1 MADDFLIDEKQDK
14 KEEKVNL
21 YALLFKYLIYW
32 PWFVASIILF
42 LALGYLYIRK
52 STPIYQINASVLI
65 KEDNSRSGYSSAKN
79 PLGSLSGM
87 GLISMTNNFDN
98 EIEILNSRTLMK
110 KVVIAQGL
118 YINYFEPRSLNY
130 TRELYKTAPLNVYMT
145 PEEADKLPS
154 GISLRFKQKDKTQ
167 WDVTIKYEK
176 DGEEYKQ
183 EAIINRLP
191 QVLNTPV
198 GVITVSENPNLKD
211 LAPEILE
218 EMPTTFVSN
227 IYPPTAVAI
236 SYKNSITIEPTSKT
250 TTIAKVGIQATSRE
264 RAIDFINTLVAMYNK
279 DANDEKNEIAEKT
292 GEFID
297 KRILLIGEELGNT
310 ENQLADFKQRSG
322 LTNLSSDAELA
333 LKENSEYNKA
343 RVNNSTQIRLVEF
356 LRDYI
361 DNPQFGED
369 VIPSNVGLEDKTL
382 TNVINTYNAQIIERK
397 RLLRTSSEENPA
409 IANLD
414 VSIEATRKNVRTT
427 VASVLEGLMIT
438 KKQLDQ
444 QAQKFEN
451 RISNAPQQEKEL
463 ISISR
468 QREIKATL
476 YTILLQK
483 REENA
488 ITLASTANNS
498 RIVEEALAGNRPVSP
513 KKKIIMLATLI
524 LGIGVPFGIIYLR
537 DLLKYKIENSEDIR
551 KITDVPI
558 LAELP
563 IGEKPKTGGAI
574 VVRENENG
582 IMEEVFRSLRT
593 NLLFTLKTG
602 EKVIMFSSTQPGEGK
617 SFVAGNTAVS
627 LALMGKKVI
636 IVGMDIRKPGLNKVF
651 HLSRRADG
659 ITSYLSDPEH
669 INLFDMIQESDIS
682 SNLDILPGGPIPP
695 NPTELVSG
703 PTLSNAIQML
713 KEHYDYIILDTA
725 PIGMVTDSALI
736 AKHADACIYVCRADV
751 TPKAGYEFINVLR
764 DDETFPKVA
773 TVLNGIDLNQR
784 KHSYAYRYGKK
795 YGYGYGNSGYG
806 YGYGYGY
813 EDTNKKKKKKN
824 PFRKS

>member
-52 STPIYQINASVLI
+52 STPVYQVEASVLI
-65 KEDNSRSGYSSAKN
+65 KEDNSRGGYNSAKN
-79 PLGSLSGM
+79 PLSSLSGM

-118 YINYFEPRSLNY
+118 YINYFEPRLLNY

-154 GISLRFKQKDKTQ
+154 GLNLKFKQKDKTQ

-183 EAIINRLP
+183 EAKVTHLP

-250 TTIAKVGIQATSRE
+250 TTIAKVVIQATSRE

-322 LTNLSSDAELA
+322 LTDLSSDAELA

-537 DLLKYKIENSEDIR
+537 DLLKYKIENTEDIR
-551 KITDVPI
+551 RITDVPI

-563 IGEKPKTGGAI
+563 IGEKPQTGGAI

-593 NLLFTLKTG
+593 NLLFTLKPG

-669 INLFDMIQESDIS
+669 INLFDMIQRSDIS

-784 KHSYAYRYGKK
+784 KHSYAYGYGKK

>member
-1 MADDFLIDEKQDK
+1 MAEDFLIDEKQEK
-14 KEEKVNL
+14 GEEKINI
-21 YALLFKYLIYW
+21 YALIFKYLIYW
-32 PWFVASIILF
+32 PWFVASLIVF

-52 STPIYQINASVLI
+52 STPVYQIDASVLI
-65 KEDNSRSGYSSAKN
+65 KEDNSRGGLSNAKN

-110 KVVIAQGL
+110 KVVVAQNL
-118 YINYFEPRSLNY
+118 YINYFEPRTLFF

-145 PEEADKLPS
+145 PEIADRLE
-154 GISLRFKQKDKTQ
+154 GTLSLKFKQEDRNKWAVTLKYWKD
-167 WDVTIKYEK
+167 D
-176 DGEEYKQ
+176 EEQEQ
-183 EAIINRLP
+183 EATVTRLP
-191 QVLNTPV
+191 QVINTPV
-198 GVITVSENPNLKD
+198 GVVTVSENPNLKEAD
-211 LAPEILE
+211 PEILE
-218 EMPTTFVSN
+218 EMPTRFVATIN
-227 IYPPTAVAI
+227 PPTAVAI
-236 SYKNSITIEPTSKT
+236 SYRKNITIEPSSKT
-250 TTIAKVGIQATSRE
+250 TTIALLSMNATSRA
-264 RAIDFINTLVAMYNK
+264 RAVDFINTLVTLYNQ

-297 KRILLIGEELGNT
+297 KRIQLIGEELGNT
-310 ENQLADFKQRSG
+310 ENELADFKQRSG

-333 LKENSEYNKA
+333 LQENSEYNKA

-369 VIPSNVGLEDKTL
+369 VIPSNVGLEDRTL

-414 VSIEATRKNVRTT
+414 VSIEATRRNVRTT
-427 VASVLEGLMIT
+427 VASVLEGLLIT

-451 RISNAPQQEKEL
+451 RISDAPQQEKQL
-463 ISISR
+463 VSISR

-488 ITLASTANNS
+488 ITLASTASNS
-498 RIVEEALAGNRPVSP
+498 RIVEEPLGSNKPVSP
-513 KKKIIMLATLI
+513 KKKIIMLISLI
-524 LGIGVPFGIIYLR
+524 LGVGVPFGIIYLI
-537 DLLKYKIENSEDIR
+537 DLLKYKIENTDDIR

-563 IGEKPKTGGAI
+563 IGEKPASGGAI
-574 VVRENENG
+574 VVRENANG

-593 NLLFTLKTG
+593 NLLFLLKSG
-602 EKVIMFSSTQPGEGK
+602 QKVIMFSSTQPGEGK

-636 IVGMDIRKPGLNKVF
+636 IMGMDIRKPGLNKVF

-659 ITSYLSDPEH
+659 ITSYLSDPENV
-669 INLFDMIQESDIS
+669 NLFDMVQQSDIS
-682 SNLDILPGGPIPP
+682 PNLDIIPGGPIPP

-703 PTLSNAIQML
+703 PALAQAIAL
-713 KEHYDYIILDTA
+713 FKEKYDYILMDTA

-736 AKHADACIYVCRADV
+736 AQNADVCVYVCRADV
-751 TPKAGYEFINVLR
+751 TPKAGFEFINTLR
-764 DDETFPKVA
+764 DDQQFPTVA

-784 KHSYAYRYGKK
+784 KHSYSYGYGKK
-795 YGYGYGNSGYG
+795 YGYGYGKSGYG

-813 EDTNKKKKKKN
+813 EDSSSKKKKGKHTAQN
-824 PFRKS
+824 

>member
-1 MADDFLIDEKQDK
+1 MADDFLTDDSQNK
-14 KEEKVNL
+14 KEEKINI
-21 YALLFKYLIYW
+21 YALIFKYLIYW
-32 PWFVASIILF
+32 PWFVASIVLF

-52 STPIYQINASVLI
+52 STPVYQVNASVLI
-65 KEDNSRSGYSSAKN
+65 KEDNSRGGFSNAKN

-87 GLISMTNNFDN
+87 GMISMSNNFDN

-110 KVVIAQGL
+110 KVVINQNL
-118 YINYFEPRSLNY
+118 YINYFEPRLFSF
-130 TRELYKTAPLNVYMT
+130 TRELYQTAPLNVYMT
-145 PEEADKLPS
+145 PEEADRLEGTLKLK
-154 GISLRFKQKDKTQ
+154 FTQKDA
-167 WDVTIKYEK
+167 K
-176 DGEEYKQ
+176 DWMVKITYWKDEEEQKQ
-183 EAIINRLP
+183 EATIKSLP
-191 QVLNTPV
+191 QVINTPV
-198 GVITVSENPNLKD
+198 GVLTVSENPNLKEV
-211 LAPEILE
+211 PEEI
-218 EMPTTFVSN
+218 PTKFVCT
-227 IYPPTAVAI
+227 IAPPTATAI
-236 SYKNSITIEPTSKT
+236 AYRQNITIEPSSKT
-250 TTIAKVGIQATSRE
+250 TTIALIGIQASSRQ
-264 RAIDFINTLVAMYNK
+264 RATDFINTLVALYNK

-297 KRILLIGEELGNT
+297 KRIQLIGEELGST
-310 ENQLADFKQRSG
+310 ENELADFKQRSG
-322 LTNLSSDAELA
+322 LTNLSKDAELA
-333 LKENSEYNKA
+333 LQENSEYNKA
-343 RVNNSTQIRLVEF
+343 RVSNSTQIRLVEF

-382 TNVINTYNAQIIERK
+382 TNVINAYNAKIIERK

-414 VSIEATRKNVRTT
+414 VSIEATRRNVRTT
-427 VASVLEGLMIT
+427 VASVLEGLLIT
-438 KKQLDQ
+438 KKQLDE

-451 RISNAPQQEKEL
+451 RISSAPQQEKEL
-463 ISISR
+463 VSISR

-498 RIVEEALAGNRPVSP
+498 RIVEEALASSKPVSP
-513 KKKIIMLATLI
+513 RKKIIMLIALV
-524 LGIGVPFGIIYLR
+524 LGVGVPFGFIYLI

-563 IGEKPKTGGAI
+563 IGDKPVNGGAI
-574 VVRENENG
+574 VVRENANG

-593 NLLFTLKTG
+593 NLLFLLQNDQ
-602 EKVIMFSSTQPGEGK
+602 KVVMFSSTQPGEGK

-636 IVGMDIRKPGLNKVF
+636 IMGMDIRKPGLNKVF

-669 INLFDMIQESDIS
+669 VNLFDMVQQSDIS
-682 SNLDILPGGPIPP
+682 PNLDIIPGGPIPP

-703 PTLSNAIQML
+703 PALAKAIAL
-713 KEHYDYIILDTA
+713 FKEKYDYIIMDTA

-736 AKHADACIYVCRADV
+736 AQNADLCVYVCRADV
-751 TPKAGYEFINVLR
+751 TPKAGYEFINTLR
-764 DDETFPKVA
+764 DDEQFPKVA

-784 KHSYAYRYGKK
+784 KHSYSYGYGKK
-795 YGYGYGNSGYG
+795 YGYGYGKAGYG

-813 EDTNKKKKKKN
+813 EDINNKKKKKK
-824 PFRKS
+824 

>member
-1 MADDFLIDEKQDK
+1 MADDFLIDEQQEK
-14 KEEKVNL
+14 KEDKINF

-32 PWFVASIILF
+32 PWFVASIIIF

-52 STPIYQINASVLI
+52 STPVYQINASVLI

-79 PLGSLSGM
+79 PLGSLTGM

-118 YINYFEPRSLNY
+118 YINYFEPRTLNY

-154 GISLRFKQKDKTQ
+154 GLSLKFKQKDKAQ
-167 WDVTIKYEK
+167 WDVTIKYSKEGEK
-176 DGEEYKQ
+176 YEQ
-183 EAIINRLP
+183 QATVNRLP
-191 QVLNTPV
+191 QVLNTPI
-198 GVITVSENPNLKD
+198 GVVTVSENPNIKELT
-211 LAPEILE
+211 PELQE
-218 EMPTTFVSN
+218 ELPTTFVST

-236 SYKNSITIEPTSKT
+236 SYKNSISIEPTSKT
-250 TTIAKVGIQATSRE
+250 TTIAQVGMQATSRE
-264 RAIDFINTLVAMYNK
+264 RAVDFINTLVAMYNQ

-297 KRILLIGEELGNT
+297 KRIQLIGEELGST
-310 ENQLADFKQRSG
+310 ESQLADFKQRSG
-322 LTNLSSDAELA
+322 LTDLSSDAEMA
-333 LKENSEYNKA
+333 LKENAEYNKA

-397 RLLRTSSEENPA
+397 RLLRTSSEENPT

-414 VSIEATRKNVRTT
+414 VSIEATRRNVRTT

-438 KKQLDQ
+438 KRELDR
-444 QAQKFEN
+444 QAQNFES

-513 KKKIIMLATLI
+513 KKKIIMLVALI
-524 LGIGVPFGIIYLR
+524 LGAGLPFGIIYLR
-537 DLLKYKIENSEDIR
+537 DLLKYKIENTEDIR
-551 KITDVPI
+551 EITDAPI

-563 IGEKPKTGGAI
+563 ITEKSQTGAI
-574 VVRENENG
+574 VVHENENG

-593 NLLFTLKTG
+593 NLLFTLKAG

-659 ITSYLSDPEH
+659 ITSYLSDPGH
-669 INLFDMIQESDIS
+669 TNLSDMIQQSDIS
-682 SNLDILPGGPIPP
+682 PNLDILPGGPIPP

-703 PTLSNAIQML
+703 PALSKAIELL

-736 AKHADACIYVCRADV
+736 AKHADACVYVCRADV
-751 TPKAGYEFINVLR
+751 TPKAGYEFINVLCN
-764 DDETFPKVA
+764 EEKFPKVT

-784 KHSYAYRYGKK
+784 KHSYAYGFGKK

-813 EDTNKKKKKKN
+813 EDTSKKKKKRNGFK
-824 PFRKS
+824 F

>member
-1 MADDFLIDEKQDK
+1 MADDFLTDDSQNK
-14 KEEKVNL
+14 KEEKINI
-21 YALLFKYLIYW
+21 YALIFKYLIYW

-52 STPIYQINASVLI
+52 STPVYQVNASVLI
-65 KEDNSRSGYSSAKN
+65 KEDNSRGGFSNAKN

-87 GLISMTNNFDN
+87 GLISVSNNFDN

-110 KVVIAQGL
+110 KVVINQNL
-118 YINYFEPRSLNY
+118 YINYFAPRLFSF

-145 PEEADKLPS
+145 PEEADRLEGTLKLK
-154 GISLRFKQKDKTQ
+154 FTQKDTQ
-167 WDVTIKYEK
+167 TWTIKITYWK
-176 DGEEYKQ
+176 DEEELEQ
-183 EAIINRLP
+183 EATVNRLP
-191 QVLNTPV
+191 QVINTPV
-198 GVITVSENPNLKD
+198 GVLTVSENPNLKN
-211 LAPEILE
+211 APAEVLE
-218 EMPTTFVSN
+218 EMPTKFVCT
-227 IYPPTAVAI
+227 IAPPTATAI
-236 SYKNSITIEPTSKT
+236 AYRKNITIEPSSKT
-250 TTIAKVGIQATSRE
+250 TTIALIGMQASSRQ
-264 RAIDFINTLVAMYNK
+264 RATDFINTLVALYNK

-297 KRILLIGEELGNT
+297 KRIQLIGEELGST
-310 ENQLADFKQRSG
+310 ENELADFKQRSG
-322 LTNLSSDAELA
+322 LTNLSKDAELA
-333 LKENSEYNKA
+333 LQENSEYNKA

-382 TNVINTYNAQIIERK
+382 TNVINAYNTKIIERK

-414 VSIEATRKNVRTT
+414 VSIEATRRNVRTT
-427 VASVLEGLMIT
+427 VASVLEGLLIT
-438 KKQLDQ
+438 KKQLDE

-451 RISNAPQQEKEL
+451 RISSAPQQEKEL
-463 ISISR
+463 VSISR

-498 RIVEEALAGNRPVSP
+498 RIVEEALASSKPVSP
-513 KKKIIMLATLI
+513 RKKIIMLIALV
-524 LGIGVPFGIIYLR
+524 LGVGVPFGLIYLI

-563 IGEKPKTGGAI
+563 IGDKPVNGGAI
-574 VVRENENG
+574 VVRENANG

-593 NLLFTLKTG
+593 NLMFLLQSDQ
-602 EKVIMFSSTQPGEGK
+602 KVIMFSSTQPGEGK

-636 IVGMDIRKPGLNKVF
+636 IMGMDIRKPGLNKVF

-669 INLFDMIQESDIS
+669 VNLFDMAQQSDITP
-682 SNLDILPGGPIPP
+682 NLDIIPGGPIPP

-703 PTLSNAIQML
+703 PALAKAIAL
-713 KEHYDYIILDTA
+713 FKEKYDYIIMDTA

-736 AKHADACIYVCRADV
+736 AQNADLCVYVCRADV
-751 TPKAGYEFINVLR
+751 TPKAGYEFINTLR
-764 DDETFPKVA
+764 DDEQFPKVA

-784 KHSYAYRYGKK
+784 KHSYSYGYGKK
-795 YGYGYGNSGYG
+795 YGYGYGKAGYG

-813 EDTNKKKKKKN
+813 EDVNNKKKKKK
-824 PFRKS
+824 

>member
-1 MADDFLIDEKQDK
+1 MADDFLTDDSQNK
-14 KEEKVNL
+14 KEEKINI
-21 YALLFKYLIYW
+21 YALIFKYLIYW

-52 STPIYQINASVLI
+52 STPVYQVNASVLI
-65 KEDNSRSGYSSAKN
+65 KEDNSRGGFSNAKN

-87 GLISMTNNFDN
+87 GLISVSNNFDN

-110 KVVIAQGL
+110 KVVINQNL
-118 YINYFEPRSLNY
+118 YINYYEPRLFSF

-145 PEEADKLPS
+145 PEEADDLEDILKLK
-154 GISLRFKQKDKTQ
+154 FTQKNTQ
-167 WDVTIKYEK
+167 TWTVKITYWK
-176 DGEEYKQ
+176 DEEELEQ
-183 EAIINRLP
+183 EATVNRLP
-191 QVLNTPV
+191 QVINTPV
-198 GVITVSENPNLKD
+198 GVLTVSENPNLKD
-211 LAPEILE
+211 ASAEILE
-218 EMPTTFVSN
+218 EMPTKFVCT
-227 IYPPTAVAI
+227 IAPPTATAI
-236 SYKNSITIEPTSKT
+236 AYRKNITIEPSSKT
-250 TTIAKVGIQATSRE
+250 TTIALIGMQASSRQ
-264 RAIDFINTLVAMYNK
+264 RATDFINTLVALYNK

-297 KRILLIGEELGNT
+297 KRIQLIGEELGST
-310 ENQLADFKQRSG
+310 ENELADFKQRSG
-322 LTNLSSDAELA
+322 LTNLSKDAELA
-333 LKENSEYNKA
+333 LQENSEYNKA

-382 TNVINTYNAQIIERK
+382 TNVINAYNTKIIERK

-414 VSIEATRKNVRTT
+414 VSIEATRRNVRTT
-427 VASVLEGLMIT
+427 VASVLEGLLIT
-438 KKQLDQ
+438 KKQLDE

-451 RISNAPQQEKEL
+451 RISSAPQQEKEL
-463 ISISR
+463 VSISR

-498 RIVEEALAGNRPVSP
+498 RIVEEALASSKPVSP
-513 KKKIIMLATLI
+513 RKKIIMLIALV
-524 LGIGVPFGIIYLR
+524 LGVGVPFGLIYLI

-563 IGEKPKTGGAI
+563 IGDKPVNGGAI
-574 VVRENENG
+574 VVRENANG

-593 NLLFTLKTG
+593 NLMFLLQSDQ
-602 EKVIMFSSTQPGEGK
+602 KVIMFSSTQPGEGK

-636 IVGMDIRKPGLNKVF
+636 IMGMDIRKPGLNKVF

-669 INLFDMIQESDIS
+669 VNLFDMAQQSDITP
-682 SNLDILPGGPIPP
+682 NLDIIPGGPIPP

-703 PTLSNAIQML
+703 PALAKAIAL
-713 KEHYDYIILDTA
+713 FKEKYDYIIMDTA

-736 AKHADACIYVCRADV
+736 AQNADLCVYVCRADV
-751 TPKAGYEFINVLR
+751 TPKAGYEFINTLR
-764 DDETFPKVA
+764 DDEQFPKVA

-784 KHSYAYRYGKK
+784 KHSYSYGYGKK
-795 YGYGYGNSGYG
+795 YGYGYGKAGYG

-813 EDTNKKKKKKN
+813 EDVNNKKKKKK
-824 PFRKS
+824 

>member
-1 MADDFLIDEKQDK
+1 MADDFLTDDSQNK
-14 KEEKVNL
+14 KEEKINI
-21 YALLFKYLIYW
+21 YALIFKYLIYW
-32 PWFVASIILF
+32 PWFVASLILF

-52 STPIYQINASVLI
+52 STPVYQINASVLI
-65 KEDNSRSGYSSAKN
+65 KEDNSRGGFSSSKN

-87 GLISMTNNFDN
+87 GMISMTNNFDN

-110 KVVIAQGL
+110 KVVINQNL
-118 YINYFEPRSLNY
+118 YISYFEPRLLSF
-130 TRELYKTAPLNVYMT
+130 TRELYKAAPLNVYMT
-145 PEEADKLPS
+145 PEEAEKLEGPVTMK
-154 GISLRFKQKDKTQ
+154 FKQSDKKTWTVTLKYWKDE
-167 WDVTIKYEK
+167 EK
-176 DGEEYKQ
+176 LEQ
-183 EAIINRLP
+183 ETTINRLP
-191 QVLNTPV
+191 QVINTPV
-198 GVITVSENPNLKD
+198 GIITVSENTNLNDVPAEVLK
-211 LAPEILE
+211 
-218 EMPTTFVSN
+218 EMPTKFVST
-227 IYPPTAVAI
+227 ITSPTAVAI
-236 SYKNSITIEPTSKT
+236 AYRKNITIEPNSKT
-250 TTIAKVGIQATSRE
+250 TTIALLSMQATSRE
-264 RAIDFINTLVAMYNK
+264 RAVDFINTLVAMYNK

-297 KRILLIGEELGNT
+297 KRIQLIGEELGST
-310 ENQLADFKQRSG
+310 ENELADFKQRSG

-333 LKENSEYNKA
+333 LQENSEYNKA

-369 VIPSNVGLEDKTL
+369 VIPSNVGLEDRTL

-414 VSIEATRKNVRTT
+414 VSIEATRRNVHTT
-427 VASVLEGLMIT
+427 VASVLEGLQIK

-451 RISNAPQQEKEL
+451 RINNAPQQEKEL
-463 ISISR
+463 VSISR

-498 RIVEEALAGNRPVSP
+498 RIVEEALATNKPVAP
-513 KKKIIMLATLI
+513 RKKIIMLLSLI
-524 LGIGVPFGIIYLR
+524 IGFGVPFGIIYVV
-537 DLLKYKIENSEDIR
+537 DLLKYKIENSDDIR

-563 IGEKPKTGGAI
+563 VGDKPANGGAI
-574 VVRENENG
+574 VVRENANG

-593 NLLFTLKTG
+593 NLLFLLQKDQ
-602 EKVIMFSSTQPGEGK
+602 KVIMFSSTQPGEGK

-636 IVGMDIRKPGLNKVF
+636 IMGMDIRKPGLNKVF

-659 ITSYLSDPEH
+659 ITSYLSNPDEV
-669 INLFDMIQESDIS
+669 NLFDMVQQSDIS
-682 SNLDILPGGPIPP
+682 PNLDIIPGGPIPP

-703 PTLSNAIQML
+703 PALAKAIAL
-713 KEHYDYIILDTA
+713 FKEKYDYIIMDTA

-736 AKHADACIYVCRADV
+736 AQNADLCVYVCRADI
-751 TPKAGYEFINVLR
+751 TPKAGYEFINTLR
-764 DDETFPKVA
+764 DDEQFPKVA
-773 TVLNGIDLNQR
+773 TVLNGIDLNKR
-784 KHSYAYRYGKK
+784 KHSYSYGYGKK
-795 YGYGYGNSGYG
+795 YGYGYGKAGYG

-813 EDTNKKKKKKN
+813 EDVNNKKKKKK
-824 PFRKS
+824 R

>member
-1 MADDFLIDEKQDK
+1 MADDFLTDDSQNK
-14 KEEKVNL
+14 KEEKINI
-21 YALLFKYLIYW
+21 YALIFKYLIYW
-32 PWFVASIILF
+32 PWFVGSIILF

-52 STPIYQINASVLI
+52 STPVYQINASILI
-65 KEDNSRSGYSSAKN
+65 KEDNSRGGFSSAKN

-87 GLISMTNNFDN
+87 GMISMTNNFDN

-110 KVVIAQGL
+110 KVVINQNL
-118 YINYFEPRSLNY
+118 YIGYFEPRLLSF
-130 TRELYKTAPLNVYMT
+130 TRELYKRAPLNVYMA
-145 PEEADKLPS
+145 PEEADKLEGS
-154 GISLRFKQKDKTQ
+154 VTMKFNQTGDDT
-167 WDVTIKYEK
+167 WAVTIKYWKDEEK
-176 DGEEYKQ
+176 LEQ
-183 EAIINRLP
+183 EATINRLP
-191 QVLNTPV
+191 QVINTPV
-198 GVITVSENPNLKD
+198 GIITVSENPNLND
-211 LAPEILE
+211 LPAEILKE
-218 EMPTTFVSN
+218 VPTKFVST
-227 IYPPTAVAI
+227 IASPTAVAI
-236 SYKNSITIEPTSKT
+236 AYRKNITIEPSSKT
-250 TTIAKVGIQATSRE
+250 TTIALLSMQAASRE
-264 RAIDFINTLVAMYNK
+264 RAVDFINTLVTMYNK

-297 KRILLIGEELGNT
+297 KRIQLIGEELGNT
-310 ENQLADFKQRSG
+310 ESELADFKQRSG
-322 LTNLSSDAELA
+322 LTNLSNDAELA
-333 LKENSEYNKA
+333 LQENSEYNKA

-369 VIPSNVGLEDKTL
+369 VIPSNVGLEDRTL

-414 VSIEATRKNVRTT
+414 VSIEATRRNVRTT
-427 VASVLEGLMIT
+427 VASVLEGLQIK

-444 QAQKFEN
+444 QAQKFED
-451 RISNAPQQEKEL
+451 RINNAPQQEKEL
-463 ISISR
+463 VSISR

-498 RIVEEALAGNRPVSP
+498 RIVEEALAANKPVAP
-513 KKKIIMLATLI
+513 RKKIIMLFSLI
-524 LGIGVPFGIIYLR
+524 LGFGVPFGFIYVV
-537 DLLKYKIENSEDIR
+537 DLLKYKIENSDDIR

-563 IGEKPKTGGAI
+563 VGEKPANGGAI
-574 VVRENENG
+574 VVRENANG

-593 NLLFTLKTG
+593 NLLFLLQKDQ
-602 EKVIMFSSTQPGEGK
+602 KVIMFSSTQPGEGK

-636 IVGMDIRKPGLNKVF
+636 VMGMDIRKPGLNKVF

-659 ITSYLSDPEH
+659 ITSYLSNPDEV
-669 INLFDMIQESDIS
+669 NLFDMVQQSDIS
-682 SNLDILPGGPIPP
+682 PNLDIIPGGPIPP

-703 PTLSNAIQML
+703 PALAKAIAL
-713 KEHYDYIILDTA
+713 FKEKYDYIIMDTA

-736 AKHADACIYVCRADV
+736 AQNADLCVYVCRADV
-751 TPKAGYEFINVLR
+751 TPKAGYEFINTLR
-764 DDETFPKVA
+764 DDEQFPKVA

-784 KHSYAYRYGKK
+784 KHSYSYGYGKK
-795 YGYGYGNSGYG
+795 YGYGYGKAGYG

-813 EDTNKKKKKKN
+813 EDVNNKKKKKK
-824 PFRKS
+824 

>member
-1 MADDFLIDEKQDK
+1 MADDFLTDDSQNK
-14 KEEKVNL
+14 KEEKINI
-21 YALLFKYLIYW
+21 YALIFKYLIYW
-32 PWFVASIILF
+32 PWFVASLILF

-52 STPIYQINASVLI
+52 STPVYQINASVLI
-65 KEDNSRSGYSSAKN
+65 KENNSRGGFSSAKN

-110 KVVIAQGL
+110 KVVINQNL
-118 YINYFEPRSLNY
+118 YISYFEPRLLSF

-145 PEEADKLPS
+145 PEEAEKLEGPVTMK
-154 GISLRFKQKDKTQ
+154 FKQSGKETWTVTLKYWKDE
-167 WDVTIKYEK
+167 EK
-176 DGEEYKQ
+176 LEQ
-183 EAIINRLP
+183 EATINRLP
-191 QVLNTPV
+191 QVINTPV
-198 GVITVSENPNLKD
+198 GIITVSGNTNLNDVPAEVLK
-211 LAPEILE
+211 
-218 EMPTTFVSN
+218 EMPTKFVST
-227 IYPPTAVAI
+227 IISPTAVAI
-236 SYKNSITIEPTSKT
+236 AYRKNITIEPSSKT
-250 TTIAKVGIQATSRE
+250 TTIALLSMQATSRE
-264 RAIDFINTLVAMYNK
+264 RAVDFINTLVAMYNK

-297 KRILLIGEELGNT
+297 KRILLIGEELGST
-310 ENQLADFKQRSG
+310 ENELADFKQRSG

-369 VIPSNVGLEDKTL
+369 VIPSNVGLEDRTL

-397 RLLRTSSEENPA
+397 RLLRTSSEENPT
-409 IANLD
+409 IANLN
-414 VSIEATRKNVRTT
+414 VSIEATRRNVRTT
-427 VASVLEGLMIT
+427 VASVLEGLQIE

-451 RISNAPQQEKEL
+451 RINNAPQQEKEL
-463 ISISR
+463 VSISR

-498 RIVEEALAGNRPVSP
+498 RIVEEALAANKPVAP
-513 KKKIIMLATLI
+513 RKKIIMLFSLI
-524 LGIGVPFGIIYLR
+524 LGFGIPFGIIYVV
-537 DLLKYKIENSEDIR
+537 DLLKYKIENSDDIR

-563 IGEKPKTGGAI
+563 VGDKPVNGGAI
-574 VVRENENG
+574 VVRENANG

-593 NLLFTLKTG
+593 NLLFLLQKDQ
-602 EKVIMFSSTQPGEGK
+602 KVIMFSSTQPGEGK

-636 IVGMDIRKPGLNKVF
+636 VMGMDIRKPGLNKVF

-659 ITSYLSDPEH
+659 ITSYLSNPNEV
-669 INLFDMIQESDIS
+669 NLFDMIQQSDIS
-682 SNLDILPGGPIPP
+682 PNLDIIPGGPIPP

-703 PTLSNAIQML
+703 PALAQAIAL
-713 KEHYDYIILDTA
+713 FKEKYDYIIMDTA

-736 AKHADACIYVCRADV
+736 AKNADLCVYVCRADV
-751 TPKAGYEFINVLR
+751 TPKAGYEFINTLR
-764 DDETFPKVA
+764 DDEQFPKVA

-784 KHSYAYRYGKK
+784 KHSYSYGYGKK
-795 YGYGYGNSGYG
+795 YGYGYGKAGYG

-813 EDTNKKKKKKN
+813 EDVNNKKKKK
-824 PFRKS
+824 R

>member
-1 MADDFLIDEKQDK
+1 MADDFLTDDSQN
-14 KEEKVNL
+14 KEEEKINI
-21 YALLFKYLIYW
+21 YALIFKYLIYW

-52 STPIYQINASVLI
+52 STPVYQIDASVLI
-65 KEDNSRSGYSSAKN
+65 KEDNSRSGFSNAKN

-87 GLISMTNNFDN
+87 GLISMSNNFDN

-110 KVVIAQGL
+110 KVVINQNL
-118 YINYFEPRSLNY
+118 YINYFEPRLFSF
-130 TRELYKTAPLNVYMT
+130 TRELYQTAPLNVYMT
-145 PEEADKLPS
+145 PDEADHLEDILKLK
-154 GISLRFKQKDKTQ
+154 FTQKDAQTWAVKITY
-167 WDVTIKYEK
+167 WK
-176 DGEEYKQ
+176 DEEELEQ
-183 EAIINRLP
+183 EATVNRLP
-191 QVLNTPV
+191 QVINTPV
-198 GVITVSENPNLKD
+198 GVLTVSENPNLKE
-211 LAPEILE
+211 APTEVLE
-218 EMPTTFVSN
+218 EMPTKFVCT
-227 IYPPTAVAI
+227 IAPPTATAI
-236 SYKNSITIEPTSKT
+236 AYRKNITIEPSSKT
-250 TTIAKVGIQATSRE
+250 TTIALIGMQSTSRQ
-264 RAIDFINTLVAMYNK
+264 RATDFINTLVALYNK

-297 KRILLIGEELGNT
+297 KRIQLIGEELGNT
-310 ENQLADFKQRSG
+310 ENELADFKQRSG
-322 LTNLSSDAELA
+322 LTNLSKDAELA
-333 LKENSEYNKA
+333 LQENSEYNKA
-343 RVNNSTQIRLVEF
+343 RVSNSTQIRLVEF

-382 TNVINTYNAQIIERK
+382 TNVINAYNAKIIERK

-414 VSIEATRKNVRTT
+414 VSIEATRRNVRTT
-427 VASVLEGLMIT
+427 VASVLEGLLIT

-463 ISISR
+463 VSISR

-498 RIVEEALAGNRPVSP
+498 RIVEEALASSKPVSP
-513 KKKIIMLATLI
+513 RKKVIMLIALI
-524 LGIGVPFGIIYLR
+524 LGAGLPFGLIYLI

-563 IGEKPKTGGAI
+563 IGDKPVNGGAI
-574 VVRENENG
+574 VVRENANG

-593 NLLFTLKTG
+593 NLMFLLQSDQ
-602 EKVIMFSSTQPGEGK
+602 KVVMFSSTQPGEGK

-636 IVGMDIRKPGLNKVF
+636 IMGMDIRKPGLNKVF

-669 INLFDMIQESDIS
+669 VNLFDMVQQSDIS
-682 SNLDILPGGPIPP
+682 PNLDIIPGGPIPP

-703 PTLSNAIQML
+703 PALAKAIAL
-713 KEHYDYIILDTA
+713 FKEKYDYIIMDTA

-736 AKHADACIYVCRADV
+736 AQNADLCVYVCRADV
-751 TPKAGYEFINVLR
+751 TPKAGYEFINTLR
-764 DDETFPKVA
+764 DDEQFPKVA

-784 KHSYAYRYGKK
+784 KHSYSYGYGKK
-795 YGYGYGNSGYG
+795 YGYGYGKAGYG

-813 EDTNKKKKKKN
+813 EDNNNRKKKKK
-824 PFRKS
+824 

>member
-1 MADDFLIDEKQDK
+1 MADDFLTDDSQNK
-14 KEEKVNL
+14 KEEKINI
-21 YALLFKYLIYW
+21 YALIFKYLIYW
-32 PWFVASIILF
+32 PWFAASIILF

-52 STPIYQINASVLI
+52 STPVYQVNASVLI
-65 KEDNSRSGYSSAKN
+65 KEDNSRGGFSNAKN

-87 GLISMTNNFDN
+87 GLISMSNNFDN

-110 KVVIAQGL
+110 KVVINQNL
-118 YINYFEPRSLNY
+118 YINYFEPRLFSF

-145 PEEADKLPS
+145 PEEADRLEGGLKLK
-154 GISLRFKQKDKTQ
+154 FTQKDAQTWSVKITY
-167 WDVTIKYEK
+167 WK
-176 DGEEYKQ
+176 DEEELEQ
-183 EAIINRLP
+183 EAIIKSLP
-191 QVLNTPV
+191 QVINTPV
-198 GVITVSENPNLKD
+198 GVLTVSENPNLKD
-211 LAPEILE
+211 TSAEILE
-218 EMPTTFVSN
+218 EMPTKFVCT
-227 IYPPTAVAI
+227 IAPPTATAI
-236 SYKNSITIEPTSKT
+236 AYRSNITIEPSSKT
-250 TTIAKVGIQATSRE
+250 TTIALIGMQATSRQ
-264 RAIDFINTLVAMYNK
+264 RAIDFINTLVTLYNK

-297 KRILLIGEELGNT
+297 KRIQLIGEELGNT
-310 ENQLADFKQRSG
+310 ENELADFKQRSG
-322 LTNLSSDAELA
+322 LTNLSKDAELA
-333 LKENSEYNKA
+333 LQENSEYNKA
-343 RVNNSTQIRLVEF
+343 RVSNSTQIRLVEF

-369 VIPSNVGLEDKTL
+369 VIPSNVGLEDRTL

-414 VSIEATRKNVRTT
+414 VSIEATRRNVRTT
-427 VASVLEGLMIT
+427 VASVLEGLQIR
-438 KKQLDQ
+438 KKQLDE

-463 ISISR
+463 VSISR

-498 RIVEEALAGNRPVSP
+498 RIVEEALAANKPVAP
-513 KKKIIMLATLI
+513 KKKIIMFFALV
-524 LGIGVPFGIIYLR
+524 LGIGVPFGFIYLI

-563 IGEKPKTGGAI
+563 IGDKPASGGAI
-574 VVRENENG
+574 VVRENANG

-593 NLLFTLKTG
+593 NLMFLLQNDQ
-602 EKVIMFSSTQPGEGK
+602 KVIMFSSTQPGEGK

-636 IVGMDIRKPGLNKVF
+636 IMGMDIRKPGLNKVF

-669 INLFDMIQESDIS
+669 VNLFDMVQQSDITP
-682 SNLDILPGGPIPP
+682 NLDIIPGGPIPP

-703 PTLSNAIQML
+703 PALAKAIAL
-713 KEHYDYIILDTA
+713 FKEKYDYIIMDTA

-736 AKHADACIYVCRADV
+736 AQNADLCVYVCRADV
-751 TPKAGYEFINVLR
+751 TPKAGYEFINTLR
-764 DDETFPKVA
+764 DDEQFPKVA

-784 KHSYAYRYGKK
+784 KHSYSYGYGKK
-795 YGYGYGNSGYG
+795 YGYGYGKAGYG

-813 EDTNKKKKKKN
+813 EDVNSKKKKKK
-824 PFRKS
+824 

>member
-1 MADDFLIDEKQDK
+1 MADDFLTDDSQNK
-14 KEEKVNL
+14 KEEKINI
-21 YALLFKYLIYW
+21 YALIFKYLIYW
-32 PWFVASIILF
+32 PWFVASLILF

-52 STPIYQINASVLI
+52 STPVYQINASVLI
-65 KEDNSRSGYSSAKN
+65 KENNSRGGFSSAKN

-110 KVVIAQGL
+110 KVVINQNL
-118 YINYFEPRSLNY
+118 YISYFEPRLLSF

-145 PEEADKLPS
+145 PEEAEKLEGPVTMK
-154 GISLRFKQKDKTQ
+154 FKQSGKETWTVTLKYWKDE
-167 WDVTIKYEK
+167 EK
-176 DGEEYKQ
+176 LEQ
-183 EAIINRLP
+183 EATINRLP
-191 QVLNTPV
+191 QVINTPV
-198 GVITVSENPNLKD
+198 GIITVSGNTNLNDVPAEVLK
-211 LAPEILE
+211 
-218 EMPTTFVSN
+218 EMPTKFVST
-227 IYPPTAVAI
+227 IISPTAVAI
-236 SYKNSITIEPTSKT
+236 AYRKNITIEPSSKT
-250 TTIAKVGIQATSRE
+250 TTIALLSMQATSRE
-264 RAIDFINTLVAMYNK
+264 RAVDFINTLVAMYNK

-297 KRILLIGEELGNT
+297 KRILLIGEELGST
-310 ENQLADFKQRSG
+310 ENELADFKQRSG

-369 VIPSNVGLEDKTL
+369 VIPSNVGLEDRTL

-397 RLLRTSSEENPA
+397 RLLRTSSEENPT
-409 IANLD
+409 IANLN
-414 VSIEATRKNVRTT
+414 VSIEATRRNVRTT
-427 VASVLEGLMIT
+427 VASVLEGLQIE

-451 RISNAPQQEKEL
+451 RINNAPQQEKEL
-463 ISISR
+463 VSISR

-498 RIVEEALAGNRPVSP
+498 RIVEEALAANKPVAP
-513 KKKIIMLATLI
+513 RKKIIMLFSLI
-524 LGIGVPFGIIYLR
+524 LGFGIPFGIIYVV
-537 DLLKYKIENSEDIR
+537 DLLKYKIENSDDIR

-563 IGEKPKTGGAI
+563 AGDKPVNGGAI
-574 VVRENENG
+574 VVRENANG

-593 NLLFTLKTG
+593 NLLFLLQKDQ
-602 EKVIMFSSTQPGEGK
+602 KVIMFSSTQPGEGK

-636 IVGMDIRKPGLNKVF
+636 VMGMDIRKPGLNKVF

-659 ITSYLSDPEH
+659 ITSYLSNPNEV
-669 INLFDMIQESDIS
+669 NLFDMIQQSDIS
-682 SNLDILPGGPIPP
+682 PNLDIIPGGPIPP

-703 PTLSNAIQML
+703 PALAQAIAL
-713 KEHYDYIILDTA
+713 FKEKYDYIIMDTA

-736 AKHADACIYVCRADV
+736 AKNADLCVYVCRADV
-751 TPKAGYEFINVLR
+751 TPKAGYEFINTLR
-764 DDETFPKVA
+764 DDEQFPKVA

-784 KHSYAYRYGKK
+784 KHSYSYGYGKK
-795 YGYGYGNSGYG
+795 YGYGYGKAGYG

-813 EDTNKKKKKKN
+813 EDVNNKKKKK
-824 PFRKS
+824 R

>member
-1 MADDFLIDEKQDK
+1 MADDFLTDDSQNK
-14 KEEKVNL
+14 KEEKINI
-21 YALLFKYLIYW
+21 YALIFKYLIYW
-32 PWFVASIILF
+32 PWFVASLILF

-52 STPIYQINASVLI
+52 STPVYQINASVLI
-65 KEDNSRSGYSSAKN
+65 KEDNSRGGFSSSKN

-87 GLISMTNNFDN
+87 GMISMTNNFDN

-110 KVVIAQGL
+110 KVVINQNL
-118 YINYFEPRSLNY
+118 YTSYFEPRLLSF
-130 TRELYKTAPLNVYMT
+130 TRELYKAAPLNVYMT
-145 PEEADKLPS
+145 PEEADKLEGPVTMK
-154 GISLRFKQKDKTQ
+154 FKQSGKDT
-167 WDVTIKYEK
+167 WTVTLKYWKDEEK
-176 DGEEYKQ
+176 LEQ
-183 EAIINRLP
+183 EATINRLP
-191 QVLNTPV
+191 QVINTPV
-198 GVITVSENPNLKD
+198 GIITVSENTNLND
-211 LAPEILE
+211 APAEVLKEI
-218 EMPTTFVSN
+218 PTKFISTITS
-227 IYPPTAVAI
+227 PTAVAI
-236 SYKNSITIEPTSKT
+236 AYRKDITIEPSSKT
-250 TTIAKVGIQATSRE
+250 TTIALLSMQSTSRE
-264 RAIDFINTLVAMYNK
+264 RAVDFINTLVAMYNK

-297 KRILLIGEELGNT
+297 KRIQLIGEELGST
-310 ENQLADFKQRSG
+310 ENELADFKQRSG
-322 LTNLSSDAELA
+322 LTNLSSDAELT
-333 LKENSEYNKA
+333 LQENSEYNKA

-369 VIPSNVGLEDKTL
+369 VIPSNVGLEDRTL

-414 VSIEATRKNVRTT
+414 VSIEATRRNVRTT
-427 VASVLEGLMIT
+427 VASVLEGLQIK

-444 QAQKFEN
+444 QAQKFES

-463 ISISR
+463 VSISR

-498 RIVEEALAGNRPVSP
+498 RIVEEALADNKPVAP
-513 KKKIIMLATLI
+513 RKKIIMLLSLI
-524 LGIGVPFGIIYLR
+524 IGFGVPFGIIYVV
-537 DLLKYKIENSEDIR
+537 DLLKYKIENSDDIR

-563 IGEKPKTGGAI
+563 VGDKPVNGGAI
-574 VVRENENG
+574 VVRENANG

-593 NLLFTLKTG
+593 NLLFLLQK
-602 EKVIMFSSTQPGEGK
+602 EQKVIMFSSTQPGEGK

-636 IVGMDIRKPGLNKVF
+636 VMGMDIRKPGLNKVF

-659 ITSYLSDPEH
+659 ITSYLSNPDEV
-669 INLFDMIQESDIS
+669 NLFDMVQQSDIS
-682 SNLDILPGGPIPP
+682 PNLDIISGGPIPP

-703 PTLSNAIQML
+703 PALAKAIAL
-713 KEHYDYIILDTA
+713 FKEKYDYIIMDTA

-736 AKHADACIYVCRADV
+736 AKNADLCVYVCRADV
-751 TPKAGYEFINVLR
+751 TPKAGYEFINTLR
-764 DDETFPKVA
+764 DDEQFPKVA

-784 KHSYAYRYGKK
+784 KHSYSYGYGKK
-795 YGYGYGNSGYG
+795 YGYGYGKAGYG

-813 EDTNKKKKKKN
+813 EDVNNKKKKK
-824 PFRKS
+824 R

>member
-1 MADDFLIDEKQDK
+1 MADDFLTDDSQNK
-14 KEEKVNL
+14 KEEKINI
-21 YALLFKYLIYW
+21 YALIFKYLIYW

-42 LALGYLYIRK
+42 LALGYLYVRK
-52 STPIYQINASVLI
+52 STPIYQVNASILI
-65 KEDNSRSGYSSAKN
+65 KEDNSRGGFSNAKN

-87 GLISMTNNFDN
+87 GLISVSNNFDN

-110 KVVIAQGL
+110 KVVINQNL
-118 YINYFEPRSLNY
+118 YINYFEPRLFSF
-130 TRELYKTAPLNVYMT
+130 TRELYQTAPLNVYMT
-145 PEEADKLPS
+145 PEEADRLEGSLKLK
-154 GISLRFKQKDKTQ
+154 FTQKDAQIWSAKITY
-167 WDVTIKYEK
+167 WK
-176 DGEEYKQ
+176 DGEELEQ
-183 EAIINRLP
+183 EATVNRLP
-191 QVLNTPV
+191 QVINTPV
-198 GVITVSENPNLKD
+198 GVLTVSENPNLKN
-211 LAPEILE
+211 APAEILE
-218 EMPTTFVSN
+218 EQPTKFVCT
-227 IYPPTAVAI
+227 IAPPTATAI
-236 SYKNSITIEPTSKT
+236 AYRKNITIEPSSKT
-250 TTIAKVGIQATSRE
+250 TTIALIGMQATSRQ
-264 RAIDFINTLVAMYNK
+264 RATDFINTLVALYNK

-297 KRILLIGEELGNT
+297 KRIQLIGEELGST
-310 ENQLADFKQRSG
+310 ENELADFKQRSG

-333 LKENSEYNKA
+333 LQENSEYNKA
-343 RVNNSTQIRLVEF
+343 RVSNATQIRLVEF

-369 VIPSNVGLEDKTL
+369 VIPSNVGLEDRTL

-414 VSIEATRKNVRTT
+414 VSIEATRRNVRTT
-427 VASVLEGLMIT
+427 VASVLEGLQIR
-438 KKQLDQ
+438 KKQLEE

-463 ISISR
+463 VSISR

-498 RIVEEALAGNRPVSP
+498 RIVEEALASNKPVSP
-513 KKKIIMLATLI
+513 RKKVIMLIALI
-524 LGIGVPFGIIYLR
+524 LGAGVPFGFIYLI

-563 IGEKPKTGGAI
+563 IGEKPVNGGAI
-574 VVRENENG
+574 VVRENANG

-593 NLLFTLKTG
+593 NLMFLLQG
-602 EKVIMFSSTQPGEGK
+602 GQKVVMFSSTQPGEGK

-636 IVGMDIRKPGLNKVF
+636 IMGMDIRKPGLNKVF

-659 ITSYLSDPEH
+659 ITSYLSDPDH
-669 INLFDMIQESDIS
+669 VNLFDMVQQSDIS
-682 SNLDILPGGPIPP
+682 PNLDIIPGGPIPP

-703 PTLSNAIQML
+703 PALAKAITLF
-713 KEHYDYIILDTA
+713 KEKYDYIIMDTA

-736 AKHADACIYVCRADV
+736 AQNADLCVYVCRADV
-751 TPKAGYEFINVLR
+751 TPKAGYEFINTLR
-764 DDETFPKVA
+764 DDEQFPKVA

-784 KHSYAYRYGKK
+784 KHSYSYGYGKK
-795 YGYGYGNSGYG
+795 YGYGYGKAGYG

-813 EDTNKKKKKKN
+813 EDVNNKKKKKK
-824 PFRKS
+824 

>member
-1 MADDFLIDEKQDK
+1 MADDFLTDDSQNK
-14 KEEKVNL
+14 KEEKINI
-21 YALLFKYLIYW
+21 YALIFKYLIYW

-42 LALGYLYIRK
+42 LALGYMYIRK
-52 STPIYQINASVLI
+52 STPVYQVNASILI
-65 KEDNSRSGYSSAKN
+65 KEDNSRGGFSNAKN
-79 PLGSLSGM
+79 PLGSLGSMGM
-87 GLISMTNNFDN
+87 ISMTNNFDN
-98 EIEILNSRTLMK
+98 ELEILNSRTLMK
-110 KVVIAQGL
+110 KVVINQNL
-118 YINYFEPRSLNY
+118 YINYFEPRLFSF
-130 TRELYKTAPLNVYMT
+130 TRELYQTAPLNVYMT
-145 PEEADKLPS
+145 PEEADRLEGNLKLK
-154 GISLRFKQKDKTQ
+154 FTQKDTPNWAVKITY
-167 WDVTIKYEK
+167 WK
-176 DGEEYKQ
+176 DGEEVEQ
-183 EAIINRLP
+183 EATVNRLP
-191 QVLNTPV
+191 QVINTPV
-198 GVITVSENPNLKD
+198 GVLTVSENPNLKD
-211 LAPEILE
+211 APAEVLE
-218 EMPTTFVSN
+218 EMPTKFVCTIAS
-227 IYPPTAVAI
+227 PTATAI
-236 SYKNSITIEPTSKT
+236 AYRSNITIEPSSKT
-250 TTIAKVGIQATSRE
+250 TTIAVLSIKATSRE
-264 RAIDFINTLVAMYNK
+264 RATNFINTLVTMYNK

-297 KRILLIGEELGNT
+297 KRIQLIGEELGST
-310 ENQLADFKQRSG
+310 ENELADFKQRSG
-322 LTNLSSDAELA
+322 LTNLTSDAELA
-333 LKENSEYNKA
+333 LQENSEYNKA

-369 VIPSNVGLEDKTL
+369 VIPSNVGLEDRTL

-414 VSIEATRKNVRTT
+414 VSIEATRRNVRTT
-427 VASVLEGLMIT
+427 VASVLEGLQIT
-438 KKQLDQ
+438 KKQLDE

-451 RISNAPQQEKEL
+451 RISNTPQQEKEL
-463 ISISR
+463 VSISR

-498 RIVEEALAGNRPVSP
+498 RIVEEALASNQLVAPR
-513 KKKIIMLATLI
+513 KKVTLFLSLI
-524 LGIGVPFGIIYLR
+524 LGIGIPFGIIYLA
-537 DLLKYKIENSEDIR
+537 DLLKYKIENTEDIR

-563 IGEKPKTGGAI
+563 IGEKPVNGGAI
-574 VVRENENG
+574 VVRENANG

-593 NLLFTLKTG
+593 NLLFLLQKDQ
-602 EKVIMFSSTQPGEGK
+602 KVIMFSSTQPSEGK

-627 LALMGKKVI
+627 LALMGKRVI
-636 IVGMDIRKPGLNKVF
+636 IMGMDIRKPGLNKVF

-669 INLFDMIQESDIS
+669 VNLFDMVQQSDIS
-682 SNLDILPGGPIPP
+682 PNLDIIPGGPIPP

-703 PTLSNAIQML
+703 PALAKAIAL
-713 KEHYDYIILDTA
+713 FKEKYDYIIMDTA

-736 AKHADACIYVCRADV
+736 AQNADLCVYVCRADV
-751 TPKAGYEFINVLR
+751 TPKAGYEFINTLR
-764 DDETFPKVA
+764 DDEQFPTVA

-784 KHSYAYRYGKK
+784 KHSYSYGYGKK
-795 YGYGYGNSGYG
+795 YGYGYGKAGYG

-813 EDTNKKKKKKN
+813 EDVNSKKKKKKQV
-824 PFRKS
+824 PK

>member
-1 MADDFLIDEKQDK
+1 MADDFLTDDKQDK
-14 KEEKVNL
+14 KEEKINF
-21 YALLFKYLIYW
+21 YALIFKYLIYW
-32 PWFVASIILF
+32 PWFVVSIILF

-52 STPIYQINASVLI
+52 STPVYQVNASVLI
-65 KEDNSRSGYSSAKN
+65 KEDNSRGGFSNAKN

-110 KVVIAQGL
+110 KVVINQNL
-118 YINYFEPRSLNY
+118 YINYFEPRLFSF
-130 TRELYKTAPLNVYMT
+130 TRELYKTAPLNVYIT
-145 PEEADKLPS
+145 PEEADLMEGSLKLKFS
-154 GISLRFKQKDKTQ
+154 QKDAQSWTVKITY
-167 WDVTIKYEK
+167 WK
-176 DGEEYKQ
+176 DEEELEQ
-183 EAIINRLP
+183 EATVNRLP
-191 QVLNTPV
+191 QVINTPV
-198 GVITVSENPNLKD
+198 GVLTVSENPNLKD
-211 LAPEILE
+211 ATAEVLE
-218 EMPTTFVSN
+218 EMPTKFVCTIAS
-227 IYPPTAVAI
+227 PTATAI
-236 SYKNSITIEPTSKT
+236 AYRKNITIEPSSKT
-250 TTIAKVGIQATSRE
+250 TTIALIGMQASSRQ
-264 RAIDFINTLVAMYNK
+264 RATDFINTLVALYNK

-297 KRILLIGEELGNT
+297 KRIQLIGEELGST
-310 ENQLADFKQRSG
+310 ENELADFKQRSG

-333 LKENSEYNKA
+333 LQENSEYNKA
-343 RVNNSTQIRLVEF
+343 RVNNATQIRLVEF

-369 VIPSNVGLEDKTL
+369 VIPSNVGLEDRTL

-414 VSIEATRKNVRTT
+414 ASIEATRRNVRTT
-427 VASVLEGLMIT
+427 VASVLEGLQIT
-438 KKQLDQ
+438 KKQLDE

-451 RISNAPQQEKEL
+451 RISNTPQQEKEL
-463 ISISR
+463 VSISR

-498 RIVEEALAGNRPVSP
+498 RIVEEALASNKPVSP
-513 KKKIIMLATLI
+513 RKKIIMLIALI
-524 LGIGVPFGIIYLR
+524 LGVGVPFGLIYLI

-563 IGEKPKTGGAI
+563 IGDKPVNGSAI
-574 VVRENENG
+574 VVRENANG

-593 NLLFTLKTG
+593 NLLFLLQKDQ
-602 EKVIMFSSTQPGEGK
+602 KVIMFSSTQPSEGK

-636 IVGMDIRKPGLNKVF
+636 IMGMDIRKPGLNKVF

-659 ITSYLSDPEH
+659 ITSYLSDPDH
-669 INLFDMIQESDIS
+669 VNLFDMVQQSDIS
-682 SNLDILPGGPIPP
+682 PNLDIIPGGPIPP

-703 PTLSNAIQML
+703 PALAKAITLF
-713 KEHYDYIILDTA
+713 KEKYDYIIMDTA

-736 AKHADACIYVCRADV
+736 AQNADLCVYVCRADV
-751 TPKAGYEFINVLR
+751 TPKAGYEFINTLR
-764 DDETFPKVA
+764 DDEQFPKVA

-784 KHSYAYRYGKK
+784 KHSYTYGYGKK
-795 YGYGYGNSGYG
+795 YGYGYGKAGYG
-806 YGYGYGY
+806 YGYGNGY
-813 EDTNKKKKKKN
+813 EDVNNKKKKKK
-824 PFRKS
+824 

>member
-1 MADDFLIDEKQDK
+1 MADDFLTDDSQNK
-14 KEEKVNL
+14 KEEKINI
-21 YALLFKYLIYW
+21 YALIFKYLIYW
-32 PWFVASIILF
+32 PWFAASIILF

-52 STPIYQINASVLI
+52 STPVYQVNASVLI
-65 KEDNSRSGYSSAKN
+65 KEDNSRGGFSNAKN

-87 GLISMTNNFDN
+87 GLISMSNNFDN

-110 KVVIAQGL
+110 KVVINQNL
-118 YINYFEPRSLNY
+118 YINYFEPRLFSF

-145 PEEADKLPS
+145 PEEADRLEGGLKLK
-154 GISLRFKQKDKTQ
+154 FTQKDAQTWSVKITY
-167 WDVTIKYEK
+167 WK
-176 DGEEYKQ
+176 DEEELEQ
-183 EAIINRLP
+183 EAIIKSLP
-191 QVLNTPV
+191 QVINTPV
-198 GVITVSENPNLKD
+198 GVLTVSENPNLKD
-211 LAPEILE
+211 TSAEILE
-218 EMPTTFVSN
+218 EMPTKFVCT
-227 IYPPTAVAI
+227 IAPPTATAI
-236 SYKNSITIEPTSKT
+236 AYRSNITIEPSSKT
-250 TTIAKVGIQATSRE
+250 TTIALIGMQATSRQ
-264 RAIDFINTLVAMYNK
+264 RAIDFINTLVTLYNK

-297 KRILLIGEELGNT
+297 KRIQLIGEELGNT
-310 ENQLADFKQRSG
+310 ENELADFKQRSG
-322 LTNLSSDAELA
+322 LTNLSKDAELA
-333 LKENSEYNKA
+333 LQENSEYNKA
-343 RVNNSTQIRLVEF
+343 RVSNSTQIRLVEF

-369 VIPSNVGLEDKTL
+369 VIPSNVGLEDRTL

-414 VSIEATRKNVRTT
+414 VSIEATRRNVRTT
-427 VASVLEGLMIT
+427 VASVLEGLQIR
-438 KKQLDQ
+438 KKQLDE

-463 ISISR
+463 VSISR

-498 RIVEEALAGNRPVSP
+498 RIVEEALAANKPVAP
-513 KKKIIMLATLI
+513 KKKIIMFFALV
-524 LGIGVPFGIIYLR
+524 LGIGVPFGFIYLI

-563 IGEKPKTGGAI
+563 IGDKPASGGAI
-574 VVRENENG
+574 VVRENANG

-593 NLLFTLKTG
+593 NLMFLLQNDQ
-602 EKVIMFSSTQPGEGK
+602 KVIMFSSTQPGEGK

-636 IVGMDIRKPGLNKVF
+636 IMGMDIRKPGLNKVF

-659 ITSYLSDPEH
+659 ITSYLRDPEH
-669 INLFDMIQESDIS
+669 VNLFDMVQQSDITP
-682 SNLDILPGGPIPP
+682 NLDIIPGGPIPP

-703 PTLSNAIQML
+703 PALAKAIAL
-713 KEHYDYIILDTA
+713 FKEKYDYIIMDTA
-725 PIGMVTDSALI
+725 PIGMVTDSTLI
-736 AKHADACIYVCRADV
+736 AQNADLCVYVCRADV
-751 TPKAGYEFINVLR
+751 TPKAGYEFINTLR
-764 DDETFPKVA
+764 DDEQFPKVA

-784 KHSYAYRYGKK
+784 KHSYSYGYGKK
-795 YGYGYGNSGYG
+795 YGYGYGKAGYG

-813 EDTNKKKKKKN
+813 EDVNSKKKKKK
-824 PFRKS
+824 

>member
-1 MADDFLIDEKQDK
+1 MADDFLTDDKQEKQ
-14 KEEKVNL
+14 EEKINL

-32 PWFVASIILF
+32 PWFLASVLIF
-42 LALGYLYIRK
+42 LVLGYLYIRR
-52 STPIYQINASVLI
+52 STPVYQINSSVLI
-65 KEDNSRSGYSSAKN
+65 KEDNSRGGLSNAKN

-87 GLISMTNNFDN
+87 GMISMTNNFDN
-98 EIEILNSRTLMK
+98 EVEILNSRTLMK
-110 KVVIAQGL
+110 KVVIAKNL
-118 YINYFEPRSLNY
+118 YISYYEPRTLSY

-145 PEEADKLPS
+145 AEEADKLQ
-154 GISLRFKQKDKTQ
+154 GGLKLKFNQKTRNQ
-167 WDVTIKYEK
+167 WALTITYWK
-176 DGEEYKQ
+176 DDEELKQ
-183 EAIINRLP
+183 EATINRLP
-191 QVLNTPV
+191 QVINTPV
-198 GVITVSENPNLKD
+198 GVVTVSENPDLKGAD
-211 LAPEILE
+211 PEVLE
-218 EMPTTFVSN
+218 ELPTTFIST
-227 IYPPTAVAI
+227 IYPPTAMAI
-236 SYKNSITIEPTSKT
+236 SYRKNITIEPTSKT
-250 TTIAKVGIQATSRE
+250 TTIAQISMKATSRA
-264 RAIDFINTLVAMYNK
+264 RAVDFINTLVALYNQ

-297 KRILLIGEELGNT
+297 KRIQLIGQELGNT
-310 ENQLADFKQRSG
+310 ENELADFKQRSG
-322 LTNLSSDAELA
+322 LTDLTSDAELA
-333 LKENSEYNKA
+333 LKENSEYNKE

-369 VIPSNVGLEDKTL
+369 VIPSNVGLEDRTL

-438 KKQLDQ
+438 KRQLDQ

-463 ISISR
+463 VSISR

-513 KKKIIMLATLI
+513 KKKIIMLISLI
-524 LGIGVPFGIIYLR
+524 LGIGLPFGIIYLR
-537 DLLKYKIENSEDIR
+537 DLLKYKIENTDDIR

-558 LAELP
+558 LAEIP
-563 IGEKPKTGGAI
+563 IGEKPATGAI

-582 IMEEVFRSLRT
+582 VMEEVFRSLRT
-593 NLLFTLKTG
+593 NLMFLLRDG
-602 EKVIMFSSTQPGEGK
+602 LKVIMFSSTQPGEGK

-627 LALMGKKVI
+627 LALMGKKTI

-659 ITSYLSDPEH
+659 ITSYLSNPTQV
-669 INLFDMIQESDIS
+669 NLFDMIQRSDICA
-682 SNLDILPGGPIPP
+682 NLDILPGGPIPP

-703 PTLSNAIQML
+703 DALEKAIEAL
-713 KEHYDYIILDTA
+713 KQTYDYVILDTA

-736 AKHADACIYVCRADV
+736 ARTADICVYVCRADI
-751 TPKAGYEFINVLR
+751 TPKAGYEFINTLR
-764 DDETFPKVA
+764 DEEEFPKVA

-784 KHSYAYRYGKK
+784 KHSYAYGYGKK
-795 YGYGYGNSGYG
+795 YGYGYGKSGYG

-813 EDTNKKKKKKN
+813 EDNSKKKKRKS

>member
-1 MADDFLIDEKQDK
+1 MADDFLTDDSQNK
-14 KEEKVNL
+14 KEEKINI
-21 YALLFKYLIYW
+21 YALIFKYLIYW
-32 PWFVASIILF
+32 PWFAASIILF

-52 STPIYQINASVLI
+52 STPVYQVNASVLI
-65 KEDNSRSGYSSAKN
+65 KEDNSRGGFSNAKN

-87 GLISMTNNFDN
+87 GLISVSNNFDN

-110 KVVIAQGL
+110 KVVINQNL
-118 YINYFEPRSLNY
+118 YINYFAPRLFSF

-145 PEEADKLPS
+145 PEEADRLEGTLKLK
-154 GISLRFKQKDKTQ
+154 FTQKDTQ
-167 WDVTIKYEK
+167 TWTIKITYWK
-176 DGEEYKQ
+176 DEEELEQ
-183 EAIINRLP
+183 EATVNRLP
-191 QVLNTPV
+191 QVINTPV
-198 GVITVSENPNLKD
+198 GVLTVSENPNLKN
-211 LAPEILE
+211 APAEVLE
-218 EMPTTFVSN
+218 EMPTKFVCT
-227 IYPPTAVAI
+227 IAPPTATAI
-236 SYKNSITIEPTSKT
+236 AYRKNITIEPSSKT
-250 TTIAKVGIQATSRE
+250 TTIALISMQASSRQ
-264 RAIDFINTLVAMYNK
+264 RAIDFINTLVALYNK

-297 KRILLIGEELGNT
+297 KRIQLIGEELGST
-310 ENQLADFKQRSG
+310 ENELADFKQRSG
-322 LTNLSSDAELA
+322 LTNLSKDAELA
-333 LKENSEYNKA
+333 LQENSEYNKA
-343 RVNNSTQIRLVEF
+343 RVSNSTQIRLVEF

-382 TNVINTYNAQIIERK
+382 TNVINAYNAKIIERK

-414 VSIEATRKNVRTT
+414 VSIEATRRNVRTT
-427 VASVLEGLMIT
+427 VASVLEGLLIT

-463 ISISR
+463 VSISR

-498 RIVEEALAGNRPVSP
+498 RIVEEALASSKPVSP
-513 KKKIIMLATLI
+513 RKKVIMLIALV
-524 LGIGVPFGIIYLR
+524 LGVGVPFGLIYLI

-563 IGEKPKTGGAI
+563 IGEKPINGGAI
-574 VVRENENG
+574 VVRENANG

-593 NLLFTLKTG
+593 NLLFLLQSDQ
-602 EKVIMFSSTQPGEGK
+602 KVVMFSSTQPGEGK

-636 IVGMDIRKPGLNKVF
+636 IMGMDIRKPGLNKVF

-669 INLFDMIQESDIS
+669 VNLFDMVQQSDIS
-682 SNLDILPGGPIPP
+682 PNLDIIPGGPIPP

-703 PTLSNAIQML
+703 PALSKAIAQF
-713 KEHYDYIILDTA
+713 KEKYDYIIMDTA

-736 AKHADACIYVCRADV
+736 ARNADLCVYVCRADV
-751 TPKAGYEFINVLR
+751 TPKAGYEFINTLR
-764 DDETFPKVA
+764 DDEQFPKVA

-784 KHSYAYRYGKK
+784 KHSYSYGYGKK
-795 YGYGYGNSGYG
+795 YGYGYGKAGYG

-813 EDTNKKKKKKN
+813 EDVNNKKKKKK
-824 PFRKS
+824 

>member
-191 QVLNTPV
+191 QVFNTPA

-322 LTNLSSDAELA
+322 LTDLSSDAELA

-537 DLLKYKIENSEDIR
+537 DLLKYKIENTEDIR
-551 KITDVPI
+551 RITDVPI

-563 IGEKPKTGGAI
+563 IGEKPQTGGAI

-593 NLLFTLKTG
+593 NLLFTLKPG

-669 INLFDMIQESDIS
+669 INLFDMIQKSDIS

-764 DDETFPKVA
+764 DDETFPRVA

-784 KHSYAYRYGKK
+784 KHSYAYGYGKK

-813 EDTNKKKKKKN
+813 EDTSKKKKKKN

>member
-1 MADDFLIDEKQDK
+1 MADDFLTGDSPNK
-14 KEEKVNL
+14 KEEKINI
-21 YALLFKYLIYW
+21 YALIFKYLIYW
-32 PWFVASIILF
+32 PWFAASIILF

-52 STPIYQINASVLI
+52 STPVYQVNASVLI
-65 KEDNSRSGYSSAKN
+65 KEDNSRGGNSSKN
-79 PLGSLSGM
+79 PLASLGNMGM
-87 GLISMTNNFDN
+87 ISMTNNFDN
-98 EIEILNSRTLMK
+98 ELEILNSRTLMK
-110 KVVIAQGL
+110 KVVTNQNL
-118 YINYFEPRSLNY
+118 YISYFEPHLLSF
-130 TRELYKTAPLNVYMT
+130 TQELYKTAPLNVYMT
-145 PEEADKLPS
+145 PEEADKLAGS
-154 GISLRFKQKDKTQ
+154 VTLKFKQTGNKT
-167 WDVTIKYEK
+167 WTAKITYWK
-176 DGEEYKQ
+176 DGEELEQ
-183 EAIINRLP
+183 EATINRMP
-191 QVLNTPV
+191 QVVNTPV
-198 GVITVSENPNLKD
+198 GVITVSENTNLKD
-211 LAPEILE
+211 LPAEVLK
-218 EMPTTFVSN
+218 EMPTKFVST
-227 IYPPTAVAI
+227 ISSPTAVAI
-236 SYKNSITIEPTSKT
+236 AYRNSITIEPSSKT
-250 TTIAKVGIQATSRE
+250 TTIAVLSVQATSRE
-264 RAIDFINTLVAMYNK
+264 RATDFINTLVALYNK

-297 KRILLIGEELGNT
+297 KRIQLIGEELGST
-310 ENQLADFKQRSG
+310 ENELADFKQRSG
-322 LTNLSSDAELA
+322 LTNLSDDAELA

-343 RVNNSTQIRLVEF
+343 RVNNATQIRLVEF

-369 VIPSNVGLEDKTL
+369 VIPSNVGLDDGTL
-382 TNVINTYNAQIIERK
+382 TNVINAYNAQIIERK

-414 VSIEATRKNVRTT
+414 VSIEATRRNVRTT
-427 VASVLEGLMIT
+427 VASVLEGLQIR

-444 QAQKFEN
+444 QTQKFEG
-451 RISNAPQQEKEL
+451 RINNAPQQEKEL
-463 ISISR
+463 VSISR

-498 RIVEEALAGNRPVSP
+498 RIVEEALAANNPVAP
-513 KKKIIMLATLI
+513 RKKVIMLLSLI
-524 LGIGVPFGIIYLR
+524 LGFGLPFGIIYLI
-537 DLLKYKIENSEDIR
+537 DLLKYKIENTDDIR

-563 IGEKPKTGGAI
+563 IGNKPANGGAI
-574 VVRENENG
+574 VVRENANG

-593 NLLFTLKTG
+593 NLLFLLQKDQ
-602 EKVIMFSSTQPGEGK
+602 KVIMFSSTQPGEGK

-636 IVGMDIRKPGLNKVF
+636 IMGMDIRKPGLNKVF

-669 INLFDMIQESDIS
+669 VNLFDMVQQSDIS
-682 SNLDILPGGPIPP
+682 PNLDIIPGGPIPP

-703 PTLSNAIQML
+703 PALAKAIAL
-713 KEHYDYIILDTA
+713 FKEKYDYIIMDTA

-736 AKHADACIYVCRADV
+736 AQNADLCVYVCRADV
-751 TPKAGYEFINVLR
+751 TPKAGYEFINTLR
-764 DDETFPKVA
+764 DDEQFPKVA

-784 KHSYAYRYGKK
+784 KHSYSYGYGKK
-795 YGYGYGNSGYG
+795 YGYGYGKSGYG

-813 EDTNKKKKKKN
+813 EDVNNKKKKKK
-824 PFRKS
+824 

>member
-1 MADDFLIDEKQDK
+1 MADDFLTDDTQDK
-14 KEEKVNL
+14 KEEKINI
-21 YALLFKYLIYW
+21 YALIFKYLIYW
-32 PWFVASIILF
+32 PWFVASLILF

-52 STPIYQINASVLI
+52 STPVYQVNASVLI
-65 KEDNSRSGYSSAKN
+65 KEDNSRGGFSSPKN
-79 PLGSLSGM
+79 PLGSLTGM
-87 GLISMTNNFDN
+87 GMISMTNSFDN
-98 EIEILNSRTLMK
+98 EVEILNSRTLMK
-110 KVVIAQGL
+110 KVVINQNL
-118 YINYFEPRSLNY
+118 YINYFQPQLLSY
-130 TRELYKTAPLNVYMT
+130 TQELYKNAPLTVYMT
-145 PEEADKLPS
+145 PEEADKLEKTV
-154 GISLRFKQKDKTQ
+154 SLNFKQTEAKNWTA
-167 WDVTIKYEK
+167 TIKYWK
-176 DGEEYKQ
+176 DEEELQQ
-183 EAIINRLP
+183 EATINRLP
-191 QVLNTPV
+191 QVINTPV
-198 GVITVSENPNLKD
+198 GVITVSENSNLKD
-211 LAPEILE
+211 APAEMLAELPNQFIS
-218 EMPTTFVSN
+218 TISS
-227 IYPPTAVAI
+227 PTAVAI
-236 SYKNSITIEPTSKT
+236 SYRNNISIEPSSKT
-250 TTIAKVGIQATSRE
+250 TTIALLSMQSTSRA
-264 RAIDFINTLVAMYNK
+264 RAVDFINTLVTLYNQ

-297 KRILLIGEELGNT
+297 KRIELIGEELGNT
-310 ENQLADFKQRSG
+310 ENELADFKQNSG
-322 LTNLSSDAELA
+322 LTDLSKDAELA
-333 LKENSEYNKA
+333 LQENSEYNKA

-414 VSIEATRKNVRTT
+414 VSIEATRRNVRTT
-427 VASVLEGLMIT
+427 VASVLEGLQIT
-438 KKQLDQ
+438 KRQLDQ
-444 QAQKFEN
+444 QAQKFES
-451 RISNAPQQEKEL
+451 RISNAPQQEKQL
-463 ISISR
+463 VSIAR

-498 RIVEEALAGNRPVSP
+498 RIVEEPLAANKPVSP
-513 KKKIIMLATLI
+513 KKKIIMLISLI
-524 LGIGVPFGIIYLR
+524 LGLGVPFGIIFIR
-537 DLLKYKIENSEDIR
+537 DLLKYKIENTDDIR
-551 KITDVPI
+551 KITEAPI
-558 LAELP
+558 LAEIP
-563 IGEKPKTGGAI
+563 VGEKPVNGGAI
-574 VVRENENG
+574 VVRENANG

-593 NLLFTLKTG
+593 NLLFLLQKD

-636 IVGMDIRKPGLNKVF
+636 IIGMDIRKPGLNKVF

-659 ITSYLSDPEH
+659 ITSYLCNPKD
-669 INLFDMIQESDIS
+669 INLFDMIQKSDIHN
-682 SNLDILPGGPIPP
+682 NLDILPGGPIPP

-703 PTLSNAIQML
+703 PALAQAIRML
-713 KEHYDYIILDTA
+713 KEKYDYVIMDTA

-736 AKHADACIYVCRADV
+736 AQNADLCVYVCRADV

-764 DDETFPKVA
+764 NDEQFPKVA

-784 KHSYAYRYGKK
+784 KHSYSYGYGKK
-795 YGYGYGNSGYG
+795 YGYGYGKSGYG

-813 EDTNKKKKKKN
+813 EDDNTSKKKKN
-824 PFRKS
+824 PFKKN

>member
-1 MADDFLIDEKQDK
+1 MADDFLTDDSQNK
-14 KEEKVNL
+14 KEEKINI
-21 YALLFKYLIYW
+21 YALIFKYLIYW
-32 PWFVASIILF
+32 PWFVTSLILF

-52 STPIYQINASVLI
+52 STPVYQINASVLI
-65 KEDNSRSGYSSAKN
+65 KEDNSRGGFSSSKS

-87 GLISMTNNFDN
+87 GMISMTNNFDN

-110 KVVIAQGL
+110 KVVINQNL
-118 YINYFEPRSLNY
+118 YISYFEPRLLSF
-130 TRELYKTAPLNVYMT
+130 TRELYKAAPLNVYMT
-145 PEEADKLPS
+145 PEEAEKLEGPVTMK
-154 GISLRFKQKDKTQ
+154 FKQSDKKTWTVTLKYWKDE
-167 WDVTIKYEK
+167 EK
-176 DGEEYKQ
+176 LEQ
-183 EAIINRLP
+183 ETTINRLP
-191 QVLNTPV
+191 QVINTPV
-198 GVITVSENPNLKD
+198 GIITVSENTNLNDVPAEVLK
-211 LAPEILE
+211 
-218 EMPTTFVSN
+218 EMPTKFVST
-227 IYPPTAVAI
+227 ITSPTAVAI
-236 SYKNSITIEPTSKT
+236 AYRKNITIEPNSKT
-250 TTIAKVGIQATSRE
+250 TTIALLSMQATSRE
-264 RAIDFINTLVAMYNK
+264 RAVDFINTLVAMYNK

-297 KRILLIGEELGNT
+297 KRIQLIGEELGST
-310 ENQLADFKQRSG
+310 ENELADFKQRSG

-333 LKENSEYNKA
+333 LQENSEYNKA

-369 VIPSNVGLEDKTL
+369 VIPSNVGLEDRTL

-414 VSIEATRKNVRTT
+414 VSIEATRRNVHTT
-427 VASVLEGLMIT
+427 VASVLEGLQIK

-451 RISNAPQQEKEL
+451 RINNAPQQEKEL
-463 ISISR
+463 VSISR

-498 RIVEEALAGNRPVSP
+498 RIVEEALATNKPVAP
-513 KKKIIMLATLI
+513 RKKIIMLLSLI
-524 LGIGVPFGIIYLR
+524 IGFGVPFGIIYVV
-537 DLLKYKIENSEDIR
+537 DLLKYKIENSDDIR

-563 IGEKPKTGGAI
+563 VGDKPANGGAI
-574 VVRENENG
+574 VVRENANG

-593 NLLFTLKTG
+593 NLLFLLQKDQ
-602 EKVIMFSSTQPGEGK
+602 KVIMFSSTQPGEGK

-636 IVGMDIRKPGLNKVF
+636 IMGMDIRKPGLNKVF

-659 ITSYLSDPEH
+659 ITSYLSNPDEV
-669 INLFDMIQESDIS
+669 NLFDMVQQSDIS
-682 SNLDILPGGPIPP
+682 PNLDIIPGGPIPP

-703 PTLSNAIQML
+703 PALAKAIAL
-713 KEHYDYIILDTA
+713 FKEKYDYIIMDTA

-736 AKHADACIYVCRADV
+736 AQNADLCVYVCRADI
-751 TPKAGYEFINVLR
+751 TPKAGYEFINTLR
-764 DDETFPKVA
+764 DDEQFPKVA
-773 TVLNGIDLNQR
+773 TVLNGIDLNKR
-784 KHSYAYRYGKK
+784 KHSYSYGYGKK
-795 YGYGYGNSGYG
+795 YGYGYGKAGYG

-813 EDTNKKKKKKN
+813 EDVNNKKKKKK
-824 PFRKS
+824 R

>member
-1 MADDFLIDEKQDK
+1 MADDFLTDDKQEKQ
-14 KEEKVNL
+14 EEKINL

-32 PWFVASIILF
+32 PWFLASVLIF
-42 LALGYLYIRK
+42 LVLGYLYIRR
-52 STPIYQINASVLI
+52 STPVYQINSSVLI
-65 KEDNSRSGYSSAKN
+65 KEDNSRGGLSNAKN

-87 GLISMTNNFDN
+87 GMISMTNNFDN
-98 EIEILNSRTLMK
+98 EVEILNSRTLMK
-110 KVVIAQGL
+110 KVVIAKNL
-118 YINYFEPRSLNY
+118 YISYYEPRTLSY

-145 PEEADKLPS
+145 AEEADKLQ
-154 GISLRFKQKDKTQ
+154 GGMKLKFNRKARNQ
-167 WDVTIKYEK
+167 WDLTITYWKN
-176 DGEEYKQ
+176 DEELEQ
-183 EAIINRLP
+183 EATVSRLP
-191 QVLNTPV
+191 QVINTPV
-198 GVITVSENPNLKD
+198 GVVTVSENPDLKGADPEVLENL
-211 LAPEILE
+211 
-218 EMPTTFVSN
+218 PTSFVST

-236 SYKNSITIEPTSKT
+236 SYRNNISIEPTSKT
-250 TTIAKVGIQATSRE
+250 TTIAQISMKSTSRA
-264 RAIDFINTLVAMYNK
+264 RAVDFINTLVALYNQ

-297 KRILLIGEELGNT
+297 KRIQLIGQELGNT
-310 ENQLADFKQRSG
+310 ENELADFKQRSG

-333 LKENSEYNKA
+333 LQENSEYNKA
-343 RVNNSTQIRLVEF
+343 RVSNSTQIRLVEF

-369 VIPSNVGLEDKTL
+369 VIPSNVGLEDRTL

-438 KKQLDQ
+438 KRQLDQ

-451 RISNAPQQEKEL
+451 RISNTPQQEKEL
-463 ISISR
+463 VSISR

-513 KKKIIMLATLI
+513 KKKIIMLISLI
-524 LGIGVPFGIIYLR
+524 LGVGVPFGIIYLR
-537 DLLKYKIENSEDIR
+537 DLLKYKIENTDDIR

-558 LAELP
+558 LAEIP
-563 IGEKPKTGGAI
+563 VGDKPATGAI

-582 IMEEVFRSLRT
+582 VMEEVFRSLRT
-593 NLLFTLKTG
+593 NLMFLLRDG
-602 EKVIMFSSTQPGEGK
+602 LKVIMFSSTQPGEGK

-627 LALMGKKVI
+627 LALMGKKTI

-659 ITSYLSDPEH
+659 ITSYLSNPTQV
-669 INLFDMIQESDIS
+669 NLFDMIQRSDICA
-682 SNLDILPGGPIPP
+682 NLDILPGGPIPP

-703 PTLSNAIQML
+703 DALEKAIEAL
-713 KEHYDYIILDTA
+713 KQAYDYVILDTA

-736 AKHADACIYVCRADV
+736 ARTADICVYVCRADV
-751 TPKAGYEFINVLR
+751 TPKAGFEFINTLR
-764 DDETFPKVA
+764 DEEEFPKVA

-784 KHSYAYRYGKK
+784 KHSYAYGYGKK
-795 YGYGYGNSGYG
+795 YGYGYGKSGYG

-813 EDTNKKKKKKN
+813 EDANKKKKRKN